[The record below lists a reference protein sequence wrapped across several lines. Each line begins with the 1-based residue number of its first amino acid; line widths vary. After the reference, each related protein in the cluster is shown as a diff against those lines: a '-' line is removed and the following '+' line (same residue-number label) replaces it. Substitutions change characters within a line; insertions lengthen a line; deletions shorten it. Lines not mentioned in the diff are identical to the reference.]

1 MAKTVDNYSTIEDF
15 RRTYNELA
23 VDVGDIRG
31 LRTTNQ
37 ATLTDAVNSIEDK
50 SFFFQEFVYTSD
62 DTDAN
67 DGSGPYNF
75 FGADIF
81 ANVLK
86 YKKDRVQ
93 VFVNGVHLSEGIDYT
108 VTGLQ
113 ADATYNQ
120 IQISNTSPSFGSGLT
135 DGDRLTVYS
144 YTGSYLGVAVQNTG
158 AQFFLLDETQ
168 TIYNNNANGLIFNGS
183 NSNLVTTLQSGFTI
197 QNEGNTLVNG
207 ELTVDT
213 GHTLTAPTITD
224 GIATLSSGSITN
236 GVNGTF
242 SGTIQAEHL
251 YTTDDLQVGDD
262 ATISGDLTV
271 NGAVTLNGSTITLGN
286 HADDNVV
293 FNADVN
299 TDIKPNQT
307 GLDLGSSTQKWDNL
321 YVTEVQGNIDGNVY
335 SGSTLV
341 LNNTTAHLTGTVS
354 DISNHDTDDLTEGSS
369 NLYFTTAR
377 ARESISE
384 NSTQL
389 AYDNSTG
396 VLTYTQG
403 NTDTVAEGTSNLY
416 YTNARADERV
426 ALETGVNLDLSN
438 QDTDELAEGSSN
450 LYYTNTRADGRIAL
464 QVGANLD
471 LSSKSTTNLSEGTNL
486 YYTNTRVDNRIAS
499 ASIGDL
505 DDVSISS
512 ITAGQA
518 LTWSDSANDGNGGF
532 TPTTLGSSTDSF
544 AEGSNNLY
552 FTNERAMDAAASM
565 ITTATHSNI
574 TVSYDDDANTLAFS
588 AAAQYGDS
596 DVEAHIS
603 EGPGIDLDTSGSTL
617 EISASAQKGVKIS
630 STHVELDYEVVSA
643 SGLSGTPSGTGKPEG
658 HLWFVI

>member
-67 DGSGPYNF
+67 DGSGPFNF

-81 ANVLK
+81 DNVLK

-93 VFVNGVHLSEGIDYT
+93 VFVNGVHLNEGIDYT

-224 GIATLSSGSITN
+224 GSATLSSGSITN

-251 YTTDDLQVGDD
+251 YTTDDLQVDDD

-271 NGAVTLNGSTITLGN
+271 NGNVTLNGSTITLGN
-286 HADDNVV
+286 TADDNVV

-299 TDIKPNQT
+299 TDIKPNAT
-307 GLDLGSSTQKWDNL
+307 GFDLGSSTQKWDNL

-341 LNNTTAHLTGTVS
+341 LNNTLAHLTGTVS
-354 DISNHDTDDLTEGSS
+354 DISNHDTDDLAEGST
-369 NLYFTTAR
+369 NQYFTTAR
-377 ARESISE
+377 ARQSISE

-396 VLTYTQG
+396 ILTYTQG
-403 NTDTVAEGTSNLY
+403 DTDTVAEGTSNLY
-416 YTNARADERV
+416 YTDTRADARV
-426 ALETGVNLDLSN
+426 NLQTGVNLDLTN
-438 QDTDELAEGSSN
+438 QDTDDLAEGTSN
-450 LYYTNTRADGRIAL
+450 LYYTNTRADARVNA
-464 QVGANLD
+464 QTGANLD
-471 LSSKSTTNLSEGTNL
+471 LSQVSTSTLPEGTNK
-486 YYTNTRVDNRIAS
+486 YYTDARADARIGL
-499 ASIGDL
+499 ASIADL
-505 DDVSISS
+505 ADVSLSS
-512 ITAGQA
+512 ITSGQA
-518 LTWSDSANDGNGGF
+518 LTWSASANSGNGGLV
-532 TPTTLGSSTDSF
+532 PTTLGSNTDSF

-574 TVSYDDDANTLAFS
+574 TVSYDDNANTLSFS

-603 EGPGIDLDTSGSTL
+603 EGAGIDLDTSGSTL
-617 EISASAQKGVKIS
+617 EISASAQKGVKVS